1 MPEYTPAS
9 AGRTGVDAMPER
21 PARHYLTTP
30 DSCDTGY
37 VRVPKAVCRVGI
49 KGVKCGS
56 AWCLECGKTVAIKY
70 IRKIE
75 KILSESS
82 ALWASHT
89 LTVDREGFPGPTGP
103 IDAYE
108 DMRTQRRVARFV
120 RRGRRRGEYT
130 GVYFWFLE
138 FQGGVWVH
146 VHIGVE
152 LTEAFGAR
160 LARAAR
166 SKGGRDIIKINNEE
180 IAPMWGLGFTQTSFG
195 VDPVKTACYAMAHGV
210 AGGKDVQRGLP
221 IWYDEWREK
230 TGGQRMQKWTFSRGF
245 WDALKDFEG
254 PGDSLHP
261 QSDRRDRMRRIAD
274 KGSLVQRPTSVVIQ
288 DCGQTDSLVYV
299 EIEATLVDEAGET
312 QEEGYYYHPLGRVPG
327 GVMENVDLLRRAGVL
342 VNEDKEREFSFPL
355 DALASIRALFP
366 AGNWFGYSCLPELGI
381 HCNGYDEVEI
391 VSDIY
396 EGEVNAK

>member
-1 MPEYTPAS
+1 M
-9 AGRTGVDAMPER
+9 
-21 PARHYLTTP
+21 
-30 DSCDTGY
+30 
-37 VRVPKAVCRVGI
+37 

-56 AWCLECGKTVAIKY
+56 PWCPECGKTVAIKN

-82 ALWASHT
+82 APWASHT
-89 LTVDREGFPGPTGP
+89 LTIDRKRFPGPTGP
-103 IDAYE
+103 LDAYE
-108 DMRTQRRVARFV
+108 HMRTKRRVARFI
-120 RRGRRRGEYT
+120 REGRRRGLFT

-138 FQGGVWVH
+138 FQGGVWAH

-166 SKGGRDIIKINNEE
+166 SKGGHGIIKINNEE
-180 IAPMWGLGFTQTSFG
+180 IAPLWGLGFTQTSFG

-230 TGGQRMQKWTFSRGF
+230 TGVQRMQKWTFSRGF

-261 QSDRRDRMRRIAD
+261 QSDRRDRMRRFAD
-274 KGSLVQRPTSVVIQ
+274 RGSLVQRATSVIIK
-288 DCGQTDSLVYV
+288 DCGQTDSLVYL
-299 EIEATLVDEAGET
+299 EIEAAFVDEAGEIR
-312 QEEGYYYHPLGRVPG
+312 EEGYYHHALGRLPG
-327 GVMENVDLLRRAGVL
+327 GGRGERPFVTSRRPGGKRGQRAGI
-342 VNEDKEREFSFPL
+342 FFF
-355 DALASIRALFP
+355 A
-366 AGNWFGYSCLPELGI
+366 
-381 HCNGYDEVEI
+381 
-391 VSDIY
+391 
-396 EGEVNAK
+396 